1 MKSEELLNSL
11 DHIGEDLLAEAEQNI
26 LVRTRRPWLKTA
38 VAAVLV
44 AALGVGGWLTL
55 NHFTMK
61 SSVPATEP
69 AATTAVTEPV
79 REIVGLPMLEVGNTW
94 NVLPALPD
102 PTPALYDSS
111 VTALP
116 VYKVDPAAQDSQL
129 SEAQRQAL
137 MDEVIRFL
145 GATVT
150 EKDRSLFEATD
161 SPEDLNP
168 FCLTEYTDVGRVNVN
183 SEGMVCIEFADPRS
197 IEQVQEL
204 LKFPAGSYAFAI
216 QENAFQLV
224 PALEDPAQQLLIRS
238 FGGVILFCNSFNAD
252 PSDIKLVTWYQR
264 SGTVDWSSM
273 EQDWYYSLGN
283 YPIITPEEAR
293 ASVLNGDFYVPEW
306 YQYYS
311 MLDSDR
317 DDLSASSSFQLT
329 EELLSDVE
337 LVYSNCRF
345 DSAESAGMQLPFYQ
359 FRIKLNPYSE
369 FAVCVPAIRPEYLS
383 DFPQPHS
390 SDVEVT
396 EPEPTEPEPS
406 VMDPETLEQTL
417 SEWERGLNGEY
428 FSCYLVQDSYYNYY
442 GSYFSD
448 GNTRIWLEND
458 AVLKKDLSTGEIETL
473 FSLEPNAEIET
484 ALQGVTAN
492 RLYFGWNKAGNW
504 WGKNV
509 YSVDYHNENRV
520 DWYDAQEVYFGGGW
534 LRMESFRSD
543 VRSFSLHVID
553 RNDELVVDYSGHG
566 YYGDGGPCW
575 GDTVVDGSLY
585 FVKIEGLFSQW
596 VESLSDAEREAVTDE
611 TWEAKRQHEQYT
623 LFRLDPDGSIST
635 IGSIEAPVTAM
646 FHIDAEAREL
656 VNFCDGF
663 YRYDLFTLEPIDD
676 TAELPEDLHKLVVE
690 DFSAQDRY
698 TDDCGNVMDY
708 SYSIPRLDANTQG
721 ARAINAEIG
730 KQTEELRQ
738 WAEEH
743 EDGGYSISVYS
754 LSYEVYVW
762 QDVVSVVMKKS
773 YYYDYTEYFVYCYDC
788 TAKRRLDTPAL
799 LEKLGISQERF
810 LEACRTTFREMYEN
824 NTAAMPEEERA
835 QYEKEFPEMLPE
847 SEKFVNLELQAYP
860 GEDGTLMTVAPI
872 TSWVGAAFYYHLIP
886 VLDIQN

>member
-79 REIVGLPMLEVGNTW
+79 REVVELPMLEVGDAW
-94 NVLPALPD
+94 SFLPD
-102 PTPALYDSS
+102 LKDCLTGSAPVLCDPSI
-111 VTALP
+111 TALP
-116 VYKVDPAAQDSQL
+116 VFRVDSAVYSKMLD
-129 SEAQRQAL
+129 EAQLRSIL
-137 MDEVIRFL
+137 DEVIRFL
-145 GATVT
+145 GVTAT
-150 EKDRSLFEATD
+150 EEPRADYSSHATG
-161 SPEDLNP
+161 EDLHLSYLEVN
-168 FCLTEYTDVGRVNVN
+168 TDVGKFTIN
-183 SEGMVCIEFADPRS
+183 SDAMVSIEFSTPRS
-197 IEQVQEL
+197 IEQIQEL
-204 LKFPAGSYAFAI
+204 LKFPAASCTLALQDTGSTEYI
-216 QENAFQLV
+216 QMI
-224 PALEDPAQQLLIRS
+224 PATEDPTEQIMLYS
-238 FGGVILFCNSFNAD
+238 FGNLWLYRDLHAAKVSFLN
-252 PSDIKLVTWYQR
+252 WYQYTK
-264 SGTVDWSSM
+264 TVDWTRW
-273 EQDWYYSLGN
+273 EQDWFVSLGD
-283 YPIITPEEAR
+283 YPILTPEEAK
-293 ASVLNGDFYVPEW
+293 ASVLNGDYFLQEFTDG
-306 YQYYS
+306 YQNY
-311 MLDSDR
+311 DSV
-317 DDLSASSSFQLT
+317 QLT
-329 EELLSDVE
+329 DALLNDAE
-337 LVYSNCRF
+337 LVYSF
-345 DSAESAGMQLPFYQ
+345 AYYDMGTLKGMQLPFYR
-359 FRIKLNPYSE
+359 FRIKTEDYPE

-390 SDVEVT
+390 DDVDVT

-417 SEWERGLNGEY
+417 AEWERGLNGEY

-448 GNTRIWLEND
+448 GNTRIWQEND

-484 ALQGVTAN
+484 SLRGVTAN
-492 RLYFGWNKAGNW
+492 RLYFGWNETGNW
-504 WGKNV
+504 WGVNV

-520 DWYDAQEVYFGGGW
+520 DWYDRQQVSFGDGW

-543 VRSFSLHVID
+543 MSSFSLHVID
-553 RNDELVVDYSGHG
+553 RNDELVVDYSG
-566 YYGDGGPCW
+566 YEKGGPCW
-575 GDTVVDGSLY
+575 GDRVVDGSLY

-596 VESLSDAEREAVTDE
+596 LDSLSDAERNAVSDE
-611 TWEAKRQHEQYT
+611 EWEAKRQHEQYT
-623 LFRLDPDGSIST
+623 LFRLDPDGSISA
-635 IGSIEAPVTAM
+635 IGSIEAPVTAL
-646 FHIDAEAREL
+646 FYIDVEAREL
-656 VNFCDGF
+656 VNDCDGF

-676 TAELPEDLHKLVVE
+676 TAELPEDLHELVVE

-708 SYSIPRLDANTQG
+708 SYSIPRLNANTQG
-721 ARAINAEIG
+721 ARAINAAIG

-762 QDVVSVVMKKS
+762 QDVVSVVIKRS
-773 YYYDYTEYFVYCYDC
+773 YTYDYTEYFVYCYDSATGC
-788 TAKRRLDTPAL
+788 KLDTATL
-799 LEKLGISQERF
+799 LGKLGVSEADF
-810 LEACRTTFREMYEN
+810 LDACRTKFREKYQAL
-824 NTAAMPEEERA
+824 TGSMPEAERS
-835 QYEKEFPEMLPE
+835 QYEKDFPDYLPD
-847 SEKFVNLELQAYP
+847 SPKRVNLELAVYP
-860 GEDGTLMTVAPI
+860 DESGELIAVAPI
-872 TSWVGAAFYYHLIP
+872 TSWVGAGYYYYLLP
-886 VLDIQN
+886 LGLGR